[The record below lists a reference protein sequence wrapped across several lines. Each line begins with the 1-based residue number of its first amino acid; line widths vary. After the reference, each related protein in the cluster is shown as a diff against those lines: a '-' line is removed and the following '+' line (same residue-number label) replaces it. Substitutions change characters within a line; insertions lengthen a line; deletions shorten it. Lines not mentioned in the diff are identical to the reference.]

1 MNRSEIIKLIRN
13 AYWSSFR
20 KNSLPTWENILATL
34 EQTYT
39 LVPTEELEKLRTRV
53 ANEERIRMY
62 YVNKCA
68 KDA

>member
-20 KNSLPTWENILATL
+20 KNSLPTWENILETL

-53 ANEERIRMY
+53 VNEERIRMY